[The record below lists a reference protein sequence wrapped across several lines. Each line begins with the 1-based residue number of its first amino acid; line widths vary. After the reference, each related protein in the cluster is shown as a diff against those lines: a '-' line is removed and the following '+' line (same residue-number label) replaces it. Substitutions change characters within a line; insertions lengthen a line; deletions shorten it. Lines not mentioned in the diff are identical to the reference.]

1 MHNTSFTKRCLLI
14 PPISLPFDFCELL
27 GTTTAFSS
35 PRTTQIL
42 ILFLYQKIETVRWKQ
57 NLPPPRLHRCQ
68 PLESLSKSTA
78 VQASA
83 NVLFFLHLERL
94 NPSSPGRE
102 CGSLSTMK
110 PQSISTGW
118 GSSTEQFSS
127 VATKVLPG
135 KAQDHYRWAKTDKG
149 NPFGAGIPLS
159 PC

>member
-14 PPISLPFDFCELL
+14 PQISLPRDFRELL

-35 PRTTQIL
+35 PRETQIL
-42 ILFLYQKIETVRWKQ
+42 ISFLYKKLKLCAENTTFLLQDYIGVS
-57 NLPPPRLHRCQ
+57 LL
-68 PLESLSKSTA
+68 SLSKSTA

-110 PQSISTGW
+110 PQSISAGW
-118 GSSTEQFSS
+118 GSNTEYFSS
-127 VATKVLPG
+127 IATKVLPG